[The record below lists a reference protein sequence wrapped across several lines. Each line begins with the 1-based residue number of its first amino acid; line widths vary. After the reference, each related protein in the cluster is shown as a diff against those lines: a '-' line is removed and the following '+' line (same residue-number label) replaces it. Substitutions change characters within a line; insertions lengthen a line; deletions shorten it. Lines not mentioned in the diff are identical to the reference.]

1 MCGGV
6 TVAQRGLYELI
17 QYLQRGTKL
26 HIGVLFFG
34 SFGNARCRL
43 PHAATIHSSPVCTLL
58 KSGGA
63 GFRRCFRCRNM
74 AIRKALETKR
84 AFGGLCSN
92 GVYEYMHPVVIG
104 GEVAAVIFIGNM
116 LVGGEENARLLR
128 QLSTHTHLLSSLE
141 RGFTAEDAAAIA
153 QIIDTYIR
161 SLLAMGSDHM
171 GEKKDS
177 LIENVKTYIR
187 ESMEFDLGCAHVAS
201 VFHYNRNYLGR
212 IFKKEVGLSI
222 AQYLMCVRLERA
234 KELLSHTRLPVAEI
248 ASRCGFDGVSYFNR
262 AFKADEG
269 LTPTEYR
276 VGTAD
281 PSYAL
286 VLDKT

>member
-1 MCGGV
+1 M
-6 TVAQRGLYELI
+6 VAQRGLYELI

-34 SFGNARCRL
+34 SFGNALCRL
-43 PHAATIHSSPVCTLL
+43 PHAATIHTSPVCTLL
-58 KSGGA
+58 KSGVA

-74 AIRKALETKR
+74 AIRKALETKK

-104 GEVAAVIFIGNM
+104 GEVASVIFIGNM
-116 LVGGEENARLLR
+116 WVGGEENARLKQHLGE
-128 QLSTHTHLLSSLE
+128 HTYLYPTME
-141 RGFTAEDAAAIA
+141 KDFTAEDGAALAEIL
-153 QIIDTYIR
+153 DTYIR
-161 SLLAMGSDHM
+161 SLLAMGKDYM

-234 KELLSHTRLPVAEI
+234 KELLSKTRLSVIEI
-248 ASRCGFDGVSYFNR
+248 AARCGFGGVSYFNR
-262 AFKADEG
+262 AFKEAEAA
-269 LTPTEYR
+269 TPTEYR
-276 VGTAD
+276 KHHAI
-281 PSYAL
+281 
-286 VLDKT
+286 